1 MFISATR
8 SALVWA
14 LLLATGC
21 TPQYMA
27 QTVRS
32 GAAVAGITD
41 RFQIQRAGNF
51 RFVAGTRLY
60 IAVAA
65 RRTGQAQRQSDLENA
80 LAHAVSDA
88 FSGPFLTTL
97 AHTAASRE
105 AARSAAAA
113 AGSSLLV
120 YPCVVD
126 NGSEDA
132 GSDTLLLRLE
142 IFEVVTGRPV
152 DRVVVRGR
160 AAFENAA
167 LDDTALQVAL
177 TRLAYNLTG
186 SGAPADQRLS
196 DLL

>member
-97 AHTAASRE
+97 APTAASRE

-120 YPCVVD
+120 YPCVAD
-126 NGSEDA
+126 DWSADA

>member
-126 NGSEDA
+126 NGPADA
-132 GSDTLLLRLE
+132 GSETLLLRLE